1 MTGLSIF
8 NMDWS
13 GYARGGDIEKAATK
27 VTSAIDKGTDKTSSS
42 IEKTVGK
49 ISTDLQRSTDR
60 LVGVIK
66 DGTKDMSD
74 TIKRTATTNAATSI
88 PAALA
93 ISTGLH
99 SVAKS
104 ANRIADTIAARP
116 EKLEAVAESAKGLN
130 RKFSDLVDTASQYA
144 ESANKLRTATEET
157 VKAADW
163 IAGNYSIGDVSV
175 HNAAGFVADISV
187 FNFR

>member
-1 MTGLSIF
+1 MSILK
-8 NMDWS
+8 
-13 GYARGGDIEKAATK
+13 ARSDIAKAADK
-27 VTSAIDKGTDKTSSS
+27 ITSAVDKGTERMT
-42 IEKTVGK
+42 GK
-49 ISTDLQRSTDR
+49 LSTDLQRSTDK
-60 LVGVIK
+60 VTTAVK
-66 DGTKDMSD
+66 DNTEKITD
-74 TIKRTATTNAATSI
+74 TIKRTATTNATTSI

-99 SVAKS
+99 SVAES

-116 EKLEAVAESAKGLN
+116 NELEALAESAKGLN

-175 HNAAGFVADISV
+175 HNVAGFVADILV